1 MSMLHKYTTR
11 EVADTIASYPIDAY
25 PLLVCLS
32 VHQGQID
39 IVSVIQGTMSRTEAM
54 AELVDSRKK
63 FERRAELPHSKPVH
77 KNLVSNQNHSTLT
90 QLLKPL
96 TEHSSDIDKITED
109 FKNWYMQI
117 VRIDSVEHA
126 TWLPPYLEKKKI
138 IDTRSDQNQNE
149 YLLFHGCSRSS
160 AEKIIEHGFDHS
172 LIGRH
177 GRRFQLQINNT

>member
-1 MSMLHKYTTR
+1 MLRKYTTR
-11 EVADTIASYPIDAY
+11 AVADTIASYPIDAY

-96 TEHSSDIDKITED
+96 TEHSSDIDKIRKD
-109 FKNWYMQI
+109 FDKCYMQI
-117 VRIDSVEHA
+117 VRIDHVENA
-126 TWLPPYLEKKKI
+126 TWLPPYLEQKKI
-138 IDTRSDQNQNE
+138 INTRLGQNQNE
-149 YLLFHGCSRSS
+149 YLLFHGCSRSA
-160 AEKIIEHGFDHS
+160 AEEIIQHGFDPK
-172 LIGRH
+172 LIGMH
-177 GRRFQLQINNT
+177 GRIFQSQINNT